1 MIDKNERQEK
11 WYQTALEQEL
21 REIEGLPVDV
31 NIYKPNNPFWQS
43 LFRIGGIAKAG
54 YITKD
59 EALDRIRL
67 ACQHVRLKDKEIEYQ
82 WRRAYQRATARYLK
96 T

>member
-1 MIDKNERQEK
+1 MIDKDERQEK
-11 WYQTALEQEL
+11 WFQTGLEQEL
-21 REIEGLPVDV
+21 KEIEGLPSDL

-54 YITKD
+54 FITKD
-59 EALDRIRL
+59 DALNRILL
-67 ACQHVRLKDKEIEYQ
+67 ACQHMTLKEKEIAYQ
-82 WRRAYQRATARYLK
+82 WNRAYQRAQARYLK